1 MKNKMTFALL
11 GLSLLLAGGTAGA
24 LTSKTG
30 VELDAAASTTKKLYL
45 APNANWKKDNPRFA
59 MYMFTETDG
68 NKWTSMTDTDG
79 DGIYEGDFDTAYS
92 KVIFCRMKPATTEN
106 NWGNKWN
113 QTADLPVKDLG
124 DKNLYT
130 VAEGTW
136 DNGGGTWSVKGQ
148 VLHKVTF
155 DLGYK
160 VAGGEGNYLSFAD
173 VAHGETATAPKAMV
187 YGKKAV
193 WNPSLDT
200 AVTEDM
206 TFTATWVADNT
217 EKDEFYYVLDHN
229 DALPTH
235 VYGWNADVENS
246 FPFGPWPGTPI
257 SVDDITTVLHVNVGN
272 EFAENEG
279 KVVRIQAPSEAM
291 TGVILNGDGN
301 WQTGY
306 KDEAN
311 VDHNP
316 TYVAGAAYFGSK
328 DLEGSVAKG
337 AAVGLILDTENARNA
352 VEASGDIQKYSI
364 CGIPQAKA
372 KSLYERY
379 VALEDRSLF
388 GRTVTKT
395 YIGEGEGNVNY
406 ADIMEQVGLIGG
418 ISNNALHY
426 AVSNGVNS
434 SATYTV
440 TGLVFLVAIAVS
452 AFAIV
457 RKKKTR

>member
-30 VELDAAASTTKKLYL
+30 VELDAAASTTKTFYL
-45 APNANWKKDNPRFA
+45 APNANWKVGNARFA
-59 MYMFTETDG
+59 MYMISG
-68 NKWTSMTDTDG
+68 SLNKWASMTDADG

-92 KVIFCRMKPATTEN
+92 TVIFCRMNPATTAN
-106 NWGNKWN
+106 NWDNKWN
-113 QTADLPVKDLG
+113 QTADLSVKDLG

-136 DNGGGTWSVKGQ
+136 DKGGGTWSVKGQ

-193 WNPSLDT
+193 WSPSLDT
-200 AVTEDM
+200 PINEDT

-217 EKDEFYYVLDHN
+217 EKDEFYYVLDYD
-229 DALPTH
+229 DALPLY
-235 VYGWNADVENS
+235 VYGWNAANS
-246 FPFGPWPGTPI
+246 YPFGPWPGTPI
-257 SVDDITTVLHVNVGN
+257 SVDDITTVLHVNVGEN
-272 EFAENEG
+272 FAENEG
-279 KVVRIQAPSEAM
+279 KVVRIQVPAGSM
-291 TGVILNGDGN
+291 TNIQFNKEDDWKTGDLVYSAGV
-301 WQTGY
+301 
-306 KDEAN
+306 
-311 VDHNP
+311 
-316 TYVAGAAYFGSK
+316 AYFGSE

-352 VEASGDIQKYSI
+352 VVANGDIKQYSI

-395 YIGEGEGNVNY
+395 YIDEDEGNVNY

-426 AVSNGVNS
+426 AMNNGTNN
-434 SATYTV
+434 SATYLV
-440 TGLVFLVAIAVS
+440 MGLVLLTAIAVS